1 MLETNMG
8 AVQEVDDRLFVALG
22 RAASALWSDLPQE
35 FQQRLFEEA
44 VMFQGEALRQPLAIY
59 LHDRHE
65 RTTDALK
72 AEAVPEPDSLGG

>member
-1 MLETNMG
+1 MG
-8 AVQEVDDRLFVALG
+8 AVEEVDDRLFLALG
-22 RAASALWSDLPQE
+22 RAASTLWSDLPQE
-35 FQQRLFEEA
+35 FQQRLFELFEEA
-44 VMFQGEALRQPLAIY
+44 VMFQGEAFRQPLAIY

>member
-1 MLETNMG
+1 MG
-8 AVQEVDDRLFVALG
+8 SVEVDERLFLALG
-22 RAASALWSDLPQE
+22 RAASTLWSDLPQE

-44 VMFQGEALRQPLAIY
+44 VMFQGEALRQRLAIY

-72 AEAVPEPDSLGG
+72 AEAVPESDSFGG

>member
-1 MLETNMG
+1 MTGSSSRWAGRRAHFG
-8 AVQEVDDRLFVALG
+8 ATCR
-22 RAASALWSDLPQE
+22 QE

-44 VMFQGEALRQPLAIY
+44 VMFQGEAFRQPLAIY

>member
-1 MLETNMG
+1 MTG
-8 AVQEVDDRLFVALG
+8 SSSRWAG
-22 RAASALWSDLPQE
+22 RRAHYRATYRRN
-35 FQQRLFEEA
+35 QQRLFEEA
-44 VMFQGEALRQPLAIY
+44 VMFQGEAFRQPLAIY